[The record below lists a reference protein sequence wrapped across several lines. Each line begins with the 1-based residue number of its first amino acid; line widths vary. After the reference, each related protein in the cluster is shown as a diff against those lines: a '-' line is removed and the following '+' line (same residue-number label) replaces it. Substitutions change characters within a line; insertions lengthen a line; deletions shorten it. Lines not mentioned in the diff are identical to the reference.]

1 MDIVKIIEAEGA
13 RQIDLANNPQE
24 PMDVIAAE
32 ERARTCE
39 KIAKSLVGLGD
50 KEAVA
55 ELKRI
60 QEHFQSLANDP
71 SCDNGGVDGM
81 TDAEWFDGLFDQVAG
96 ENNGYIEV
104 QSTGIWTGPNGET
117 NILARP
123 AYYRYNGN
131 CKNTSSLFRKHGE
144 TDEAWLI
151 RRKEWL
157 DCYHPDVPVRHGYKR
172 GDMTVEMGTV
182 ESFTK
187 VEHHVEADL
196 VTLSGFI
203 ISGKAEFT
211 IVDVFLNYRNGAL
224 GTVRQTWGEPYPP
237 GVHWLYG
244 VPMELIA

>member
-1 MDIVKIIEAEGA
+1 MDIVKLIEAEGA
-13 RQIDLANNPQE
+13 RQIGLLNNPQE

-39 KIAKSLVGLGD
+39 KIAKSIVGLGE

-60 QEHFQSLANDP
+60 QEHFARDP
-71 SCDNGGVDGM
+71 SFVDGGVDGM
-81 TDAEWFDGLFDQVAG
+81 TDAEWFDCLFDQVAR
-96 ENNGYIEV
+96 ENSGYINV
-104 QSTGIWTGPNGET
+104 QSSGIWEGPDGKI
-117 NILARP
+117 NILALP
-123 AYYRYNGN
+123 AYYRYNGDGN
-131 CKNTSSLFRKHGE
+131 NTSTLFRSHNE

-172 GDMTVEMGTV
+172 GDVTVDMGTV
-182 ESFTK
+182 ETFTK

-203 ISGKAEFT
+203 ISGKADFT
-211 IVDVFLNYRNGAL
+211 IVDVFLNYQNGAL
-224 GTVRQTWGEPYPP
+224 GTVRQTSGEPYPL

-244 VPMELIA
+244 VPMELIAE

>member
-1 MDIVKIIEAEGA
+1 MDIVKLIKEEGV
-13 RQIDLANNPQE
+13 RQVGLANNPQE

-39 KIAKSLVGLGD
+39 KIAKGLVGFSE

-60 QEHFQSLANDP
+60 QEHFHSLAHDP
-71 SCDNGGVDGM
+71 SCVNGGIDGM
-81 TDAEWFDGLFDQVAG
+81 TDAEWFDCLFDQVAG

-117 NILARP
+117 NILALP
-123 AYYRYNGN
+123 AYYRYDGNG
-131 CKNTSSLFRKHGE
+131 KNTSSLFRAHGE

-172 GDMTVEMGTV
+172 GDVTVEMGTV
-182 ESFTK
+182 ETFTK

-196 VTLSGFI
+196 ITMSGFI
-203 ISGKAEFT
+203 ISRKAEFT

>member
-1 MDIVKIIEAEGA
+1 MDIVKLIEAERT
-13 RQIDLANNPQE
+13 RQIGLLNNPQE

-39 KIAKSLVGLGD
+39 KIAKSLVGLGE

-60 QEHFQSLANDP
+60 QEHFHNRASDA
-71 SCDNGGVDGM
+71 SCVEGGIDGM
-81 TDAEWFDGLFDQVAG
+81 TDAEWFDCLFDRVAR
-96 ENNGYIEV
+96 ENSGYIEV
-104 QSTGIWTGPNGET
+104 QSSGIWEGPNGET

-123 AYYRYNGN
+123 AYYRYDGNG
-131 CKNTSSLFRKHGE
+131 KNTSSLFRAHGE
-144 TDEAWLI
+144 TDESWLI

-157 DCYHPDVPVRHGYKR
+157 DCYHPDVPVRHGYER
-172 GDMTVEMGTV
+172 GDVTVEMGTV
-182 ESFTK
+182 ETFTK

-196 VTLSGFI
+196 ITMSGFI

-224 GTVRQTWGEPYPP
+224 GTVRQTSGEPYPI